1 MNIINLI
8 KQKLIKTPWDKF
20 YTKEDLKVKVPDTSM
35 YEVLKEAVLKYE
47 SRPIIN
53 YFGKRITYREFS
65 NNVDK
70 AALAFRSQG
79 VRRGDIVTICMPNT
93 PEAMISFYALNKIG
107 AICNMIHPLSGEVE
121 IKEYLLSTNS
131 VMLVMIDLC
140 YEKVKNI
147 RKYDINGWTTKKSDD
162 ELKAIINKLK
172 DISNIIKQECDK
184 YNFTFI
190 DTSNNFEYV
199 INNISL

>member
-53 YFGKRITYREFS
+53 YFGKRITYREFL

-147 RKYDINGWTTKKSDD
+147 RKMFHEDLVYSIPEKYQFTYLYICRTLAPLLETKPN
-162 ELKAIINKLK
+162 KAYSLYLADRKQSIK
-172 DISNIIKQECDK
+172 DYKKKKE
-184 YNFTFI
+184 
-190 DTSNNFEYV
+190 
-199 INNISL
+199 